1 MNIKTFQKYLL
12 LFASIASVSVPMQM
26 QSALA
31 CTRSSAAAPSTPVA
45 VAPSSILDVAAA
57 NGNFTT
63 LVAAVKAAGLE
74 DTLNSGTFTVFAPT
88 DAAFSALPS
97 GTVEN
102 LLKPEN
108 RDQLVAL
115 LSRHVV
121 SGKVTAAMLPDNPTV
136 KTLQGDELV
145 PKVTA
150 GGVTINDANVVLADV
165 TASNGVIH
173 VIDSV
178 L

>member
-1 MNIKTFQKYLL
+1 M
-12 LFASIASVSVPMQM
+12 
-26 QSALA
+26 
-31 CTRSSAAAPSTPVA
+31 A

-88 DAAFSALPS
+88 DAAFAALPV

-108 RDQLVAL
+108 RDQLVTL
-115 LSRHVV
+115 LTRHVI
-121 SGKVTAAMLPDNPTV
+121 SGKVTAAMLPNSPSVETVQGENLVPTV
-136 KTLQGDELV
+136 TKD
-145 PKVTA
+145 
-150 GGVTINDANVVLADV
+150 GVINSANVVQADV
-165 TASNGVIH
+165 SASNGVIH